1 MFAPDSHNYKHLA
14 VSRNDAVAT
23 ITLSRP
29 DRANALNH
37 DHLAELET
45 AALSFRDEPE
55 VRAIIITGAGKH
67 FSSGATSKTLLLHR
81 HALSTTSPQGPH
93 GSNGQ

>member
-67 FSSGATSKTLLLHR
+67 FSSGADLQDA
-81 HALSTTSPQGPH
+81 ALPPTCP
-93 GSNGQ
+93 